1 MILVACPHCEKRI
14 VGSDK
19 FAGQYRECPN
29 CGDLFVALPVDDD
42 GSADVSSVVSRSGE
56 IRLPPARKRVDVPQ
70 RDESSVEAS
79 RSEADCESEAI
90 EEEVAE
96 QVEREVSTEAATE
109 DAEVRDLSDVAS
121 VPATLPEIELESE
134 AADPEESSRL
144 PVWLHQTLQSKE
156 SRSYLISTALHAVLL
171 LIFAAWILPRL
182 PETKL
187 PGLITV
193 LPENMTD
200 SSVDIVEFDAAPEE
214 VAIEPPKPV
223 APVEVATADEPNI
236 FEASKIGD
244 LPSLDAKPDKPKET
258 KRESS
263 NDTTRGEPGPEPT
276 EAKVSQATSVEGATD
291 AIVESIKS
299 KLLERDTA
307 VIWLMDRSVSMQ
319 RQRNMLADQLEGYLN
334 EVHATRTDESHSL
347 MHMVVAFGDRFE
359 KLVVTM
365 EPRRALAAIRK
376 DYGFDPTGK
385 ENVFSAIQWCE
396 EQFVK
401 KNGKNRQKNLM
412 CVVCT
417 DESGDDYLRLEQTI
431 QTCRNS
437 RIEVSVIGPSA
448 VLGQMR
454 GYHAYTAN
462 DNNLY
467 YLPVFRGPDT
477 ALPQRVKLP
486 YWFRRVPVYWD
497 EARRGPWYGNSPAWQ
512 GGSNHDA
519 MLSGFGPY
527 ALTRLTMATGGDYI
541 LYDRP
546 GDSSPFQFET
556 LKPYLPDYRE
566 AGAIQDDLADKPLR
580 LAILKAVE
588 ASHQL
593 NLQEP
598 RLEYGTEFR
607 GPIYYTP
614 QQFQARV
621 RADVAAEKPR
631 AEAAVQALD
640 QLIGL
645 FENRVVDGLYENE
658 ESPRWKA
665 WYDLTYGRLL
675 ASRVRYR
682 VFVEF
687 TANIG
692 SARFKSNTNGM
703 SIRSAKL
710 PEALQ
715 SLTRAADARKLLQRC
730 VDSNPET
737 PWFHLARRELR
748 NNFGLTIKER
758 AVPGAIR
765 KPGVSPPKASLPRL

>member
-42 GSADVSSVVSRSGE
+42 GSADLSSAVSRSGE
-56 IRLPPARKRVDVPQ
+56 IRLPPARKRVEVPQ
-70 RDESSVEAS
+70 RGESRVETQLPGPDNAPEPDREAEVVEDETPAEV
-79 RSEADCESEAI
+79 
-90 EEEVAE
+90 VAE
-96 QVEREVSTEAATE
+96 VPAFSKS
-109 DAEVRDLSDVAS
+109 SDVA
-121 VPATLPEIELESE
+121 VLPPEIRLKAE
-134 AADPEESSRL
+134 AAEPEESERPS
-144 PVWLHQTLQSKE
+144 VWMQTLQSKE

-171 LIFAAWILPRL
+171 LILGAWILPRM

-193 LPENMTD
+193 LPENTAQVEVNIIVC
-200 SSVDIVEFDAAPEE
+200 SLDI
-214 VAIEPPKPV
+214 PKEDETKPL
-223 APVEVATADEPNI
+223 APVKVTMADLPDI

-244 LPSLDAKPDKPKET
+244 LPSLDAKPEKPKET
-258 KRESS
+258 KRES
-263 NDTTRGEPGPEPT
+263 NNETKRGEPGPAPT

-334 EVHATRTDESHSL
+334 DVHATRTDESHSL

-431 QTCRNS
+431 RTCRDS

-497 EARRGPWYGNSPAWQ
+497 EARRGPWYGNSQAWQ

-546 GDSSPFQFET
+546 GDSSPFQIET

-566 AGAIQDDLADKPLR
+566 AGAIQDDLSDKPLR

-593 NLQEP
+593 NLREP

-675 ASRVRYR
+675 AARVRYR
-682 VFVEF
+682 VFVAF
-687 TANIG
+687 AANIG
-692 SARFKSNTNGM
+692 AARFKSDTNGM
-703 SIRSAKL
+703 SVRSAKL
-710 PEALQ
+710 PEHFLRA
-715 SLTRAADARKLLQRC
+715 TREADARKILQRC

>member
-14 VGSDK
+14 FGSDK
-19 FAGQYRECPN
+19 FAGQYRECPS
-29 CGDLFVALPVDDD
+29 CGDLFVALPVNDERF
-42 GSADVSSVVSRSGE
+42 ADLSTDVAGNSE
-56 IRLPPARKRVDVPQ
+56 IRLPPVRKQPEVVVPAESRVEDQPPLSVNDTEVVE
-70 RDESSVEAS
+70 DEIPAKTV
-79 RSEADCESEAI
+79 
-90 EEEVAE
+90 V
-96 QVEREVSTEAATE
+96 EVST
-109 DAEVRDLSDVAS
+109 AS
-121 VPATLPEIELESE
+121 FAVTLPDIRSELE
-134 AADPEESSRL
+134 AADTEETERPS
-144 PVWLHQTLQSKE
+144 VWMQTLQSKE

-171 LIFAAWILPRL
+171 LILAAWILPRL

-193 LPENMTD
+193 LPENMAD
-200 SSVDIVEFDAAPEE
+200 QSVEIVEFDFAPEE
-214 VAIEPPKPV
+214 VAIEPPEPV
-223 APVEVATADEPNI
+223 APVLMAKAEKPDLFDAL
-236 FEASKIGD
+236 KIED
-244 LPSLDAKPDKPKET
+244 LPTRDAKPEEPKEA
-258 KRESS
+258 KQESNKDKS
-263 NDTTRGEPGPEPT
+263 RGEPGPEPT
-276 EAKVSQATSVEGATD
+276 EATVSQATSVEGATD
-291 AIVESIKS
+291 AIIESIKS

-307 VIWLMDRSVSMQ
+307 VIWLMDRSLSMQ
-319 RQRNMLADQLEGYLN
+319 RQRNMLADRLEGYLN
-334 EVHATRTDESHSL
+334 EVHETRTDESHSL
-347 MHMVVAFGDRFE
+347 MHHVVAFGDRFE
-359 KLVVTM
+359 KLVVTL

-376 DYGFDPTGK
+376 DYGIDPTGK
-385 ENVFSAIQWCE
+385 ENVFSAIEWCE
-396 EQFVK
+396 DQFVR

-417 DESGDDYLRLEQTI
+417 DESGDDYLRLERTI
-431 QTCRNS
+431 QNCRNS
-437 RIEVSVIGPSA
+437 KLEVSVIGPSA

-467 YLPVFRGPDT
+467 YLPVVRGPDT
-477 ALPQRVKLP
+477 ALPQRIRLP

-546 GDSSPFQFET
+546 GDSSPFQIET
-556 LKPYLPDYRE
+556 LRPYLPDYRE
-566 AGAIQDDLADKPLR
+566 AGAIQDDLSDKPLR

-621 RADVAAEKPR
+621 RSDVAAEKPR

-640 QLIGL
+640 QLISL

-675 ASRVRYR
+675 AARTRYR

-687 TANIG
+687 AANIG
-692 SARFKSNTNGM
+692 SARFKSDTNGM
-703 SIRSAKL
+703 SVRSAKL

-715 SLTRAADARKLLQRC
+715 SLTREADARKILQRC

-748 NNFGLTIKER
+748 DNFGLTIKER
-758 AVPGAIR
+758 AVPGAIGR
-765 KPGVSPPKASLPRL
+765 PGRRPPQVSLPRL